1 MQRIKGEIKY
11 WNKKS
16 LVRGFL
22 RIQVYYFFIIDL
34 ITFFQIV
41 FSTSNEPKILKTV
54 IKTLPEHLT
63 VKRSVGKDESKSKN
77 NSVIIETQEK

>member
-1 MQRIKGEIKY
+1 MG
-11 WNKKS
+11 
-16 LVRGFL
+16 GFL
-22 RIQVYYFFIIDL
+22 TIHLYYFFFIEL
-34 ITFFQIV
+34 ITFQIV

-77 NSVIIETQEK
+77 NDVIIETQEK